1 MAALSLPLRRR
12 GGLDAPARAALR
24 GLVGAPLFELIPLKN
39 VLDQAA
45 FLPPGA
51 LVSVTASPA
60 KGMEATIDLAVQ
72 LRELGHRVVPH
83 LSAHMVRDRAHLAE
97 LLRRMDDAGVDRVFV
112 VGGDAQEP
120 GEYRDGLSLLR
131 AMADLGHG
139 LREIGVPCYPQGHPT
154 IPDDVLLEALAAK
167 AALADS
173 MTTQMCFDPIAIGTW
188 LRARRADGI
197 ALPVVIGVPGAA
209 EPQRLLSIAARIGVR
224 DSRKFVMKNA
234 RFVAR
239 MVRSG
244 GYYRPDGLLDGLA
257 PLIADPGAG
266 VAGLHLYTFNAVEAT
281 EAWRVRY
288 LERLDQAAS

>member
-12 GGLDAPARAALR
+12 SALDAPARAAMR
-24 GLVGAPLFELIPLKN
+24 TLVGAPLFELVPLKN

-72 LRELGHRVVPH
+72 LRERGYRVVPH
-83 LSAHMVRDRAHLAE
+83 LAAHMVRDRAHLAE
-97 LLRRMDDAGVDRVFV
+97 LLRRMNDAGVDRAFV
-112 VGGDAQEP
+112 VGGDAKEP

-167 AALADS
+167 APLADS

-197 ALPVVIGVPGAA
+197 DLPAIIGVPGAA

-224 DSRKFVMKNA
+224 DSRRFVMKNA

-244 GYYRPDGLLDGLA
+244 GYYRPDSLLDGLA
-257 PLIADPGAG
+257 PLIADPGTG

-288 LERLDQAAS
+288 LERLDKATS